1 MHIVKLKWS
10 EAVTTDGRNW
20 ILYVR
25 GEKFY
30 DDLQDGNEE
39 HIVVPDIKYG
49 QWCKKEGLLR
59 SPVRLTTFYDEIDF
73 EGQQL
78 LHAVKA
84 TADNL
89 PFPYIDHHELW
100 LLNETTRQPLALLAS
115 RCDHEIEEMPPLLQW
130 TAGQAARRLFPALD
144 ALQQQVNQLAGKQ
157 PVAKWFVR
165 HADSLPGGELDKAQL
180 ISATQEI
187 TQLMEWQ
194 SPYQLLLK
202 QNNHHRMKLEKVAAR
217 HALRL
222 VEQLSLYPEIL
233 QPRVIT
239 AALVEARM
247 RKSIAEDNG
256 SAGAD
261 KTIPPFYLELG
272 D

>member
-49 QWCKKEGLLR
+49 QWSQKEGLLR

-78 LHAVKA
+78 LHAIKA
-84 TADNL
+84 TADKL

-100 LLNETTRQPLALLAS
+100 LLNETTQQPLALLAS
-115 RCDHEIEEMPPLLQW
+115 RCEHEIEEMPALLQW
-130 TAGQAARRLFPALD
+130 TPGQAARRHFPALA
-144 ALQQQVNQLAGKQ
+144 ALQLQITQLAGKQ
-157 PVAKWFVR
+157 PGAKWFVR
-165 HADSLPGGELDKAQL
+165 HADPLPGGELDQNPL
-180 ISATQEI
+180 ISASKEI
-187 TQLMEWQ
+187 SQLIEWQ

-202 QNNHHRMKLEKVAAR
+202 QDNRQRMKLEKMASR

-222 VEQLSLYPEIL
+222 VGQLSLYPAIL

-247 RKSIAEDNG
+247 RKSIAEDNA
-256 SAGAD
+256 SAGAE